1 MRSVKLT
8 MHVAG
13 VSAAAAFR
21 TLADFGRYPEQTDA
35 VRSVTVTRSDATTT
49 VSEWEVNFRTGILRW
64 TEQDTF
70 DIERCRIDFC
80 QIRGDVDAF
89 EGAWAC
95 TDEPSGCVIE
105 FEARLDMGIPS
116 LADALEPIAVRTLVE
131 NTVVIV
137 RGLFAT
143 DVVVES
149 DIPARR
155 HPRTAGTV
163 APAAAAAIAR

>member
-13 VSAAAAFR
+13 VSATAAFR
-21 TLADFGRYPEQTDA
+21 TLADFSRYPEQTDA
-35 VRSVTVTRSDATTT
+35 VRSVTVTQSDATSA
-49 VSEWEVNFRTGILRW
+49 VSQWEVNFRSGILRW

-70 DIERCRIDFC
+70 DVDRCRIDFC
-80 QIRGDVDAF
+80 QIQGDVDTF
-89 EGAWAC
+89 EGSWAC
-95 TDEPSGCVIE
+95 TDEPAGCVIE

-155 HPRTAGTV
+155 HPRAARTV
-163 APAAAAAIAR
+163 APAAVAAVAR

>member
-1 MRSVKLT
+1 MRSVQLS
-8 MHVAG
+8 MHLAG

-21 TLADFGRYPEQTDA
+21 TLADFSRYPEQTEA
-35 VRSVTVTRSDATTT
+35 VRSVSVTQSDATTT
-49 VSEWEVNFRTGILRW
+49 VSQWEVNFRSGILRW

-70 DIERCRIDFC
+70 DVERCRIDFC
-80 QIRGDVDAF
+80 QIAGDVDTF
-89 EGAWAC
+89 EGAWVCA
-95 TDEPSGCVIE
+95 DEPTGCVIE

-143 DVVVES
+143 DVMVES
-149 DIPARR
+149 DIPAPR
-155 HPRTAGTV
+155 HLRAAGTV
-163 APAAAAAIAR
+163 PSAAVTAIAR

>member
-13 VSAAAAFR
+13 VSAADAFR
-21 TLADFGRYPEQTDA
+21 TLADFNRYPEQTDA
-35 VRSVTVTRSDATTT
+35 VRSVIVTRSDATST
-49 VSEWEVNFRTGILRW
+49 VSQWEVNFRTGILRW

-70 DIERCRIDFC
+70 DVEACRIDFC
-80 QIRGDVDAF
+80 QIQGDVDTF

-95 TDEPSGCVIE
+95 ADEPTGCVIE

-137 RGLFAT
+137 RGLFAA

-149 DIPARR
+149 DIPSRR
-155 HPRTAGTV
+155 HPRAVGTV
-163 APAAAAAIAR
+163 ATAAVAAVAR

>member
-1 MRSVKLT
+1 MRSVQLS
-8 MHVAG
+8 MHLAG

-21 TLADFGRYPEQTDA
+21 TLADFSRYPEQTEA
-35 VRSVTVTRSDATTT
+35 VRSVSVTQSDATTT
-49 VSEWEVNFRTGILRW
+49 VSQWEVNFRSGILRW

-70 DIERCRIDFC
+70 DVERCRIDFC
-80 QIRGDVDAF
+80 QIAGDVDTF
-89 EGAWAC
+89 EGAWVCA
-95 TDEPSGCVIE
+95 DEPTGCVIE

-137 RGLFAT
+137 RGLFAA

-149 DIPARR
+149 DIPAPR
-155 HPRTAGTV
+155 HPRAVGTV
-163 APAAAAAIAR
+163 PSAAVTAIAR